1 MSNIRHMPVAPT
13 EVRHLATGD
22 DVDLHQH
29 EDHQLIYASTGVL
42 EVTVEQGT
50 WFTPSTRAAWIP
62 GGTPHVWQVHGATT
76 VRFVGVPLSLYPGS
90 LYPSTEHDP
99 ALLLVSPLFRELVV
113 ACSENGAATT
123 PAARRMLDVLVDQLR
138 PAPQPATMVPALHDP
153 RLREVQA
160 IVEAELAGSPTLGE
174 LGRRVGASE
183 RTLSRLFR
191 DTVGM
196 SFTTWRNQ
204 VRLHRANHLLAEGR
218 TVTQVAAA
226 CGFATPSAFVAVF
239 RAAFGRTPGSMFR

>member
-13 EVRHLATGD
+13 EVRHLAPGD

-29 EDHQLIYASTGVL
+29 EDHQLIYASAGVL
-42 EVTVEQGT
+42 EVTVEDGT
-50 WFTPSTRAAWIP
+50 WFTPPTRAAWIP
-62 GGTPHVWQVHGATT
+62 GGTPHIWQVHGATT
-76 VRFVGVPLSLYPGS
+76 VRFVGVPHGLYPT
-90 LYPSTEHDP
+90 TEHDP
-99 ALLLVSPLFRELVV
+99 VLLLVSPLFRELVV

-123 PAARRMLDVLVDQLR
+123 PAAGRMLDVLVDQLR
-138 PAPQPATMVPALHDP
+138 PAPQPATMVPALADP

-160 IVEAELAGSPTLGE
+160 IIESDLTRSPSLGE

-191 DTVGM
+191 DTAGM

-204 VRLHRANHLLAEGR
+204 VRLHRANLLLAEGR